1 MVLQI
6 TCSKHPFTYSL
17 DVVERCSISVK
28 CSARRFTGTGLVDM
42 CAMVLVLSLTFALS
56 RAKTGTVFLRGI
68 NQASRDYVCDHR
80 RVFKSGLRMRSHGF
94 VPVRTVIPSLHE
106 SS

>member
-1 MVLQI
+1 MVSVKKNYGNVFVVLQI
-6 TCSKHPFTYSL
+6 TCPKHPFTHSL

-28 CSARRFTGTGLVDM
+28 YSARRSTGTVLVDM
-42 CAMVLVLSLTFALS
+42 CAMILVLSLTFALS

-68 NQASRDYVCDHR
+68 NHASGYVYIA
-80 RVFKSGLRMRSHGF
+80 
-94 VPVRTVIPSLHE
+94 IPSLDK